1 MKALKKTFIL
11 GLMVLVA
18 ASAFAQDFASEYE
31 KMKAVVY
38 NDLVAK
44 EAEVLAAYDAAA
56 GYVTNDVESAQI
68 DFLAGLFYMNSGNKE
83 KAGEYYTNSLAK
95 SKGSY
100 DKNPTAEAYCVYAEA
115 LSQNC
120 TVQSTGYMVSNGTKV
135 PNFAK
140 KALALDPKC
149 AGASYSLACYSIYAP
164 APFCNLKK
172 GLKILDE
179 TIKTSK
185 LDTDDLFNYYST
197 YAYVALKQKNTS
209 LADEWLAK
217 AAEIYP
223 NNSNLKML
231 QKHEFKT
238 YGEDIDT
245 SSANAAE

>member
-1 MKALKKTFIL
+1 MKALKKTFIF

-18 ASAFAQDFASEYE
+18 VGAFAQDFASAYE
-31 KMKAVVY
+31 KLKSVVY
-38 NDLVAK
+38 NDVVAK
-44 EAEVLAAYDAAA
+44 ESEVLAAYNDAAKF
-56 GYVTNDVESAQI
+56 VSNDVEGAQI
-68 DFLAGLFYMNSGNKE
+68 DYLAGLFYMNNNDKA
-83 KAGEYYTNSLAK
+83 KAGAYYNSSLAK
-95 SKGSY
+95 SKKSY
-100 DKNPTAEAYCVYAEA
+100 ETNPTAEAYCIYAEA

-120 TVQSTGYMVSNGTKV
+120 TVQSSSYMVSNGTKV

-179 TIKTSK
+179 TINTSK

-223 NNSNLKML
+223 NNKNLKML

-245 SSANAAE
+245 SAANVE